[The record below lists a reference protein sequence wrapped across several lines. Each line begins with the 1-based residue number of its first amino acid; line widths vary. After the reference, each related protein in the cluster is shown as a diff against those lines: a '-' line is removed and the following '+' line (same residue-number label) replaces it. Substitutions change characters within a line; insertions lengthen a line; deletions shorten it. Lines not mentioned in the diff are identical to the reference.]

1 VFNLMANPLPET
13 VLDWADHN
21 GLLLV
26 EATDSKSGRP
36 SIIDGGGFRITKDL
50 SSVHGAG
57 EPVYFVESGSCQT
70 PTALQKN
77 PSVIGIARD
86 VSACGL
92 PREEFVSPLL
102 NNIYQRDGNTYV
114 EVLNRADFPRQ
125 VLRGYDVRIGST
137 VHPLPVLKPGATATV
152 EFELQNPYLVQI
164 RTPGGFVVA
173 GR

>member
-1 VFNLMANPLPET
+1 
-13 VLDWADHN
+13 
-21 GLLLV
+21 
-26 EATDSKSGRP
+26 
-36 SIIDGGGFRITKDL
+36 
-50 SSVHGAG
+50 
-57 EPVYFVESGSCQT
+57 
-70 PTALQKN
+70 
-77 PSVIGIARD
+77 VIGIAKD

-102 NNIYQRDGNTYV
+102 NDIYQRDGNTYV

-137 VHPLPVLKPGATATV
+137 VHPLPVLEPGATATV